1 MFPLIFE
8 SLCAHKIK
16 FLLCNILPGL
26 ICIWKDVYE
35 IMCKHFRKE
44 HLCARQVFFCA
55 LVSRLVCART
65 RALQLRGNI
74 VDDLFS
80 QVYSLSVLVPQ
91 NVSNRHKRTATMLWT
106 SELYYSAWFDFQFP
120 WFSGV
125 ARKERGTIWICMA
138 FLWRYAPV
146 RRTGTFFQG
155 KKKIIFYV

>member
-80 QVYSLSVLVPQ
+80 QVLAFRSCAPECIQSVQANNNNAMNFLTLLFSL
-91 NVSNRHKRTATMLWT
+91 
-106 SELYYSAWFDFQFP
+106 
-120 WFSGV
+120 
-125 ARKERGTIWICMA
+125 I
-138 FLWRYAPV
+138 
-146 RRTGTFFQG
+146 
-155 KKKIIFYV
+155 